1 MESSRF
7 GLEEAIA
14 ACCGTKEDLEL
25 VYEEALEGDSSK
37 EEIANALLGLA
48 KLHDLRC
55 QRAFRI
61 FEELIGSG
69 KILGS

>member
-7 GLEEAIA
+7 GLEEAIT
-14 ACCGTKEDLEL
+14 ACWGTKEDLEL

-37 EEIANALLGLA
+37 EDIANALLGLV

-55 QRAFRI
+55 QRTFRI
-61 FEELIGSG
+61 FEELIRSG
-69 KILGS
+69 KIS